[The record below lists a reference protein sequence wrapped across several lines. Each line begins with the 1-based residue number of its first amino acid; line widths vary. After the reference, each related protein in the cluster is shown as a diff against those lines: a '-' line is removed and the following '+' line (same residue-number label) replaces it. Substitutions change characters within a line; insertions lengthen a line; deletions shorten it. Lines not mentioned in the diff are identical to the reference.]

1 MKVFVLFLTLF
12 SLSCQA
18 ALIRADFRTESN
30 LPDYRNG
37 LPLIYQSL
45 DKQIGAGAELDSDDF
60 LQNPDGWSG
69 GRVWM
74 DFDPISSILTLSS
87 RDDWDFQTFDAWMSN
102 IVFAQAGETIA
113 NIVLL
118 TNNLT
123 QEGLVPVINMTDN
136 SLHIA
141 YSASPDVFLF
151 SGGSATFKIE
161 TKQSQGVTQDI
172 PEPTSAMLVL
182 AGSFLLATRR
192 RKRIILQ

>member
-1 MKVFVLFLTLF
+1 
-12 SLSCQA
+12 
-18 ALIRADFRTESN
+18 
-30 LPDYRNG
+30 
-37 LPLIYQSL
+37 
-45 DKQIGAGAELDSDDF
+45 
-60 LQNPDGWSG
+60 
-69 GRVWM
+69 M

-123 QEGLVPVINMTDN
+123 QEGVVPVISLTDN
-136 SLHIA
+136 SVHIA

-161 TKQSQGVTQDI
+161 TMQSQGSATQNI
-172 PEPTSAMLVL
+172 PEPTSVFLML
-182 AGSFLLATRR
+182 AGIFLLAKRR
-192 RKRIILQ
+192 C

>member
-1 MKVFVLFLTLF
+1 MFMKVFTLFLTLF
-12 SLSCQA
+12 SLTCQA

-45 DKQIGAGAELDSDDF
+45 DKQIGVGAELDSDDF

-123 QEGLVPVINMTDN
+123 QEGVVPVISLTDN
-136 SLHIA
+136 SVHIA

-161 TKQSQGVTQDI
+161 TMQSQGSATQNI
-172 PEPTSAMLVL
+172 PEPTSVFLML
-182 AGSFLLATRR
+182 AGIFLLAKRR
-192 RKRIILQ
+192 C